1 MVSNTV
7 YSPTFSPFQASQY
20 IYTSGT
26 KQGFTIE
33 KKKKTSKELKL
44 VIKDLTHDQ

>member
-33 KKKKTSKELKL
+33 KKKNLKGTE
-44 VIKDLTHDQ
+44 IGDKRFDS